1 MKNKI
6 TNPINKRV
14 HPRLPTML
22 KVEYSKGGEVYYD
35 YSTNISK
42 GGLFL
47 HSSQFL
53 DMGNRLHLRL
63 RLPGKQRPIQAIGL
77 VMWADKGG
85 PASPNLSGIGVRFQH
100 ITQKHRDQLEHFL
113 QQFAN

>member
-1 MKNKI
+1 MKNKM

-14 HPRLPTML
+14 YPRLPTML

-47 HSSQFL
+47 HSSHFV
-53 DMGNRLHLRL
+53 DTGHRLHIRL
-63 RLPGKQRPIQAIGL
+63 RLPGEQRPIHAIGL
-77 VMWADKGG
+77 VMWTDKGG
-85 PASPNLSGIGVRFQH
+85 QASPNLPGVGIRFQH
-100 ITQKHRDQLEHFL
+100 ITQEHRDQLEHFL
-113 QQFAN
+113 EQFVN

>member
-1 MKNKI
+1 MNKI

-22 KVEYSKGGEVYYD
+22 KVEYSKGGDVYAD

-47 HSSQFL
+47 HAKQAL
-53 DMGNRLHLRL
+53 ELGNRLHLRL
-63 RLPGKQRPIQAIGL
+63 TLPGEPRPIQAIGL
-77 VMWADKGG
+77 GMWTDKGG
-85 PASPNLSGIGVRFQH
+85 SASPNLPGVGVRFAH
-100 ITQKHRDQLEHFL
+100 ITQEHRDRLEYFL
-113 QQFAN
+113 QQFGN